1 MIPFLDL
8 KAQYETVGADIEA
21 AVIAALRSCN
31 YVLGQP
37 VADFEADF
45 AAYCGAEQAI
55 AVSSGTSALHLALLA
70 AGVGQGDEV
79 ITVSATFV
87 ATAAAVI
94 YCGATPVFVDVDP
107 VSWTMDP
114 AKIAAAITP
123 RTRAI
128 LPVHLHGR
136 LADMEAI
143 DAIARRHGLAVIE
156 DAAQAHGAERGGK
169 RAGTFGAMGCFSF
182 YPGKN
187 LGACGEGGAIV
198 TSDPALAATLRTL
211 RDWGQEGKYN
221 HVRHGFNFRM
231 DAVQGAAL
239 GVKLRHLDGWNAAR
253 RRVAQAYQQGLAD
266 GIRRPAPIGKDTVS
280 HVYAIQISDRA
291 DVQALLGE
299 RGIATGIHY
308 PVPVHLQP
316 AYANL
321 GYKAGDL
328 PVTEALAHDW
338 LSLPLY
344 PEMSDAD
351 VATVIE
357 AVNFTTIDKLAGAA

>member
-1 MIPFLDL
+1 MTPAYRSFADQPFLPVIIGGH
-8 KAQYETVGADIEA
+8 VGAYSIARAFHEA
-21 AVIAALRSCN
+21 YGVRSII
-31 YVLGQP
+31 VASARTWVTDHSAIVEP
-37 VADFEADF
+37 VHCANP
-45 AAYCGAEQAI
+45 
-55 AVSSGTSALHLALLA
+55 L
-70 AGVGQGDEV
+70 
-79 ITVSATFV
+79 
-87 ATAAAVI
+87 
-94 YCGATPVFVDVDP
+94 DP
-107 VSWTMDP
+107 V
-114 AKIAAAITP
+114 
-123 RTRAI
+123 
-128 LPVHLHGR
+128 
-136 LADMEAI
+136 
-143 DAIARRHGLAVIE
+143 
-156 DAAQAHGAERGGK
+156 
-169 RAGTFGAMGCFSF
+169 
-182 YPGKN
+182 
-187 LGACGEGGAIV
+187 
-198 TSDPALAATLRTL
+198 ALAATLRTL

-253 RRVAQAYQQGLAD
+253 RRVAQAYQKGLAD

-316 AYANL
+316 AYAHL